1 MLKTVRQRLLTD
13 FLAHRKTNSGLGPP
27 PFRTVSQV
35 AWHYRLLR
43 TRRREECFRSFRA
56 NHWLGCTLFVGLML
70 AMGHGRFTPAVA
82 PATGMDAPR

>member
-1 MLKTVRQRLLTD
+1 M
-13 FLAHRKTNSGLGPP
+13 
-27 PFRTVSQV
+27 